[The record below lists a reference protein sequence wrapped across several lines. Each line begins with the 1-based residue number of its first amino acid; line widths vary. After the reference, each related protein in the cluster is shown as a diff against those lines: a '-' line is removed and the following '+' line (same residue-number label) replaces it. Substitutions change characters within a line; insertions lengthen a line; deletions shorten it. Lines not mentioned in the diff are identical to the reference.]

1 MFEKIKQFFK
11 KNTDTA
17 DYELPQE
24 EKRVPLSRRH
34 VNMRNEED
42 RERFITEC
50 CEQMREAE
58 REIER
63 LTDEY
68 AYVTGYLTDMEE
80 LEALPATEKKRLGIA
95 AEKLL
100 GSGQQKADFDR
111 RSSAMS
117 DTDFNRME
125 RFQDSVEEAI
135 DKLFDAEDYGRKIK
149 RDLKRLNQEHH
160 GFLFRKKNI
169 VRTRTNLRGLLTI
182 SLVAFV
188 ACMLLLMILN
198 VWLGMNVQ
206 MGYLGA
212 VVILIAAIYVIYMK
226 FLDSTT
232 ELKKVEK
239 SINKLILLQNKVK
252 IRYVNNVNLLDYLCL
267 KYQVGSSDELQELWD
282 KYQAEKEARAKIKRL
297 NAELDGVTKDFV
309 KMLSGYRIRD
319 PHVWIKQ
326 PEAFV
331 IKGEMVEI
339 RHNLIAQRQQLR
351 KQMEYNQNLAG
362 EAREELVALTQ
373 EFPKAKPQVM
383 KIVEQFESKGR
394 RN

>member
-1 MFEKIKQFFK
+1 MFERIKKFFK
-11 KNTDTA
+11 KNSNEDDVTL
-17 DYELPQE
+17 ESE

-34 VNMRNEED
+34 VNMKNDDD

-50 CEQMREAE
+50 CEQMGEAE

-80 LEALPATEKKRLGIA
+80 LEALPATERKRLA
-95 AEKLL
+95 QVAEKLM

-111 RSSAMS
+111 RPSAMS
-117 DTDFNRME
+117 DADYARMD
-125 RFQDSVEEAI
+125 RLQDSVEEAI
-135 DKLFDAEDYGRKIK
+135 DKLYDTEDYGKKIK
-149 RDLKRLNQEHH
+149 RDLKRLNQEHY
-160 GFLFRKKNI
+160 GFVFRKKNLLK
-169 VRTRTNLRGLLTI
+169 TRANLRGLLTI
-182 SLVAFV
+182 SLVAFI
-188 ACMLLLMILN
+188 ACMLLLLILD

-206 MGYLGA
+206 FGYLGA
-212 VVILIAAIYVIYMK
+212 VVILVAAIYVIYMK
-226 FLDSTT
+226 FLDTTT
-232 ELKKVEK
+232 ELKKLER
-239 SINKLILLQNKVK
+239 SINKLIQLQNTVK
-252 IRYVNNVNLLDYLCL
+252 IRYVNNINLLDYLCL
-267 KYQVGSSDELQELWD
+267 KYQVSSSDELQTLWD
-282 KYQAEKEARAKIKRL
+282 KYVAEKAAREKIRRL

-319 PHVWIKQ
+319 PHIWLKQ

-383 KIVEQFESKGR
+383 KIVEQFENKGR
-394 RN
+394 R

>member
-1 MFEKIKQFFK
+1 MFERIKKFFK
-11 KNTDTA
+11 KNNA
-17 DYELPQE
+17 DDEIGLEAE

-34 VNMRNEED
+34 VNMKNDDD

-58 REIER
+58 KEIER

-80 LEALPATEKKRLGIA
+80 LEALPATEKQRLA
-95 AEKLL
+95 KTAEKLM

-111 RSSAMS
+111 RPSAMPDS
-117 DTDFNRME
+117 DYARMD
-125 RFQDSVEEAI
+125 RLQDSVEEAI
-135 DKLFDAEDYGRKIK
+135 DKLYDTEDYGKKIK

-160 GFLFRKKNI
+160 AFLFRKKNLLKS
-169 VRTRTNLRGLLTI
+169 RANLRGLLTI

-188 ACMLLLMILN
+188 ACMLLLLILD

-206 MGYLGA
+206 FGYLGA
-212 VVILIAAIYVIYMK
+212 VVILVAAIYVIYMK
-226 FLDSTT
+226 FLDTTT
-232 ELKKVEK
+232 ELKRLEK
-239 SINKLILLQNKVK
+239 SINKLIQLQNTVK
-252 IRYVNNVNLLDYLCL
+252 IRYVNNINLLDYLCL
-267 KYQVGSSDELQELWD
+267 KYKVSSSDELQTLWD
-282 KYQAEKEARAKIKRL
+282 KFKAEKEARDKIRRL
-297 NAELDGVTKDFV
+297 NAELEGVTKDFV
-309 KMLSGYRIRD
+309 KMLSGLRIRD
-319 PHVWIKQ
+319 PHVWLKQ

-383 KIVEQFESKGR
+383 KIVEQFESKGHR
-394 RN
+394 

>member
-1 MFEKIKQFFK
+1 MFEIIKKLFK
-11 KNTDTA
+11 KNIDSEDA
-17 DYELPQE
+17 AYETE
-24 EKRVPLSRRH
+24 EKRVPLSRRQ
-34 VNMRNEED
+34 VNMRNEDE

-50 CEQMREAE
+50 CEQMRDAE
-58 REIER
+58 KEIER

-80 LEALPATEKKRLGIA
+80 LEALPATEKKRLAQA
-95 AEKLL
+95 AEKLV

-111 RSSAMS
+111 RPSAMA
-117 DTDFNRME
+117 DADYNRME
-125 RFQDSVEEAI
+125 RFKDSVEEAI
-135 DKLFDAEDYGRKIK
+135 DKLYDTEDYGYKIK

-160 GFLFRKKNI
+160 GFLFRKKGLLKS
-169 VRTRTNLRGLLTI
+169 RANLRGLLII

-188 ACMLLLMILN
+188 ACMLLLLILN
-198 VWLGMNVQ
+198 IWLGMNVQ

-226 FLDSTT
+226 YLDTTT
-232 ELKKVEK
+232 ELKRIER
-239 SINKLILLQNKVK
+239 SINKLIQLQNKVK
-252 IRYVNNVNLLDYLCL
+252 IRYVNNVNLMDYLCL
-267 KYQVGSSDELQELWD
+267 KYQVNSSEELQELWD
-282 KYQAEKEARAKIKRL
+282 KYKEEKEAREKIRRL

-319 PHVWIKQ
+319 PHIWIKQ

-383 KIVEQFESKGR
+383 KIVEQFESKGHR
-394 RN
+394 